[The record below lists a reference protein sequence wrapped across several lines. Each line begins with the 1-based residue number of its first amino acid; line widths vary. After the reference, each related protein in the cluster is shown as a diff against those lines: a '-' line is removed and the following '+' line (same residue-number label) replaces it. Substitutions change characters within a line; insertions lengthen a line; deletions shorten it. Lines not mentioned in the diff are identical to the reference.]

1 MARCGLRLGHPAQL
15 RSGRTFDSVELKTDQ
30 RTPDAGRL
38 AIVRCDFHA
47 KSLAM
52 LESAVGAVGYVI
64 RKLNQVRE
72 SGDTSQSRF
81 EAIEIIEA
89 VILALVAV
97 ATAWSGY
104 QAAQWAGKR
113 AENYAEASRLRV
125 TAEGL
130 ATLAGQER
138 IYDSDTFNSWLAAK
152 LDGKQKAAEFFERR
166 FRDEYRPAFTAW
178 SRTDPFNNAQAPPG
192 PIFMPEYHNA
202 KHEQFLGLNKKAAE
216 VADQGTKSGETGDQY
231 VRITVLLA
239 TVLLIT
245 AIGQRFYFKT
255 VRVVFMILACA
266 LLCLPLLQLL
276 MLPRI

>member
-1 MARCGLRLGHPAQL
+1 
-15 RSGRTFDSVELKTDQ
+15 
-30 RTPDAGRL
+30 
-38 AIVRCDFHA
+38 
-47 KSLAM
+47 M
-52 LESAVGAVGYVI
+52 LEPAVGAVGYVI

-72 SGDTSQSRF
+72 NVPSSQSRF

-104 QAAQWAGKR
+104 QAAKWAGNR
-113 AENYAEASRLRV
+113 AEQYANASRLRV

-152 LDGKQKAAEFFERR
+152 LDAKEKAAEFFERR
-166 FRDEYRPAFTAW
+166 FRDEYRQAFTAW
-178 SRTDPFNNAQAPPG
+178 MKTDPFNNAQAPAG
-192 PIFMPEYHNA
+192 PIFMSEYHNA
-202 KHEQFLGLNKKAAE
+202 KHERFLDLSKQAADI
-216 VADQGTKSGETGDQY
+216 ADQGTKSGETGDQY

-245 AIGQRFYFKT
+245 AIGQRF
-255 VRVVFMILACA
+255 RVKVARIIFMILACL
-266 LLCLPLLQLL
+266 LLCLPLWQLL
-276 MLPRI
+276 TLPRI

>member
-1 MARCGLRLGHPAQL
+1 
-15 RSGRTFDSVELKTDQ
+15 
-30 RTPDAGRL
+30 
-38 AIVRCDFHA
+38 
-47 KSLAM
+47 M
-52 LESAVGAVGYVI
+52 LESVGPLGYVI
-64 RKLNQVRE
+64 RKLNQVR
-72 SGDTSQSRF
+72 TNVPPSQSRF

-104 QAAQWAGKR
+104 QAAKWAGMR

-138 IYDSDTFNSWLAAK
+138 IYDTDTFNSWLAAK
-152 LDGKQKAAEFFERR
+152 LDGKAGAAEFFERR
-166 FRDEYRPAFTAW
+166 FRAEYRPAFTGW
-178 SRTDPFNNAQAPPG
+178 LGTNPFNNAQAPPG

-202 KHEQFLGLNKKAAE
+202 KHEQFLSLNKQAAE
-216 VADQGTKSGETGDQY
+216 IADRGTKSGETGDEY

-245 AIGQRFYFKT
+245 AIGQRFRFKA
-255 VRVVFMILACA
+255 VRIAFMILACL
-266 LLCLPLLQLL
+266 LLCLPLLRLL

>member
-1 MARCGLRLGHPAQL
+1 
-15 RSGRTFDSVELKTDQ
+15 
-30 RTPDAGRL
+30 
-38 AIVRCDFHA
+38 
-47 KSLAM
+47 M
-52 LESAVGAVGYVI
+52 LEPAVGAVGYVI
-64 RKLNQVRE
+64 RKLNQVR
-72 SGDTSQSRF
+72 GNDHQSRF

-104 QAAQWAGKR
+104 QAARWAGMR

-152 LDGKQKAAEFFERR
+152 LDGKAEAAEFFERR

-178 SRTDPFNNAQAPPG
+178 LKADPFNNVHAPPG

-202 KHEQFLGLNKKAAE
+202 KHEEFFGLSKQAAE
-216 VADQGTKSGETGDQY
+216 VTDQGTQSGETGDQY

-245 AIGQRFYFKT
+245 AIGQRFRFRA
-255 VRVVFMILACA
+255 VRVTFMILAWL
-266 LLCLPLLQLL
+266 LLCLPLWQLL

>member
-1 MARCGLRLGHPAQL
+1 MSAELTFTFH
-15 RSGRTFDSVELKTDQ
+15 SG
-30 RTPDAGRL
+30 
-38 AIVRCDFHA
+38 
-47 KSLAM
+47 SLAM
-52 LESAVGAVGYVI
+52 LESVGPVGYVI

-72 SGDTSQSRF
+72 NVLPSQSRF
-81 EAIEIIEA
+81 ETIEIIEA

-113 AENYAEASRLRV
+113 AEKYAEASRLRV

-152 LDGKQKAAEFFERR
+152 LDGKEEAASFFERR
-166 FRDEYRPAFTAW
+166 FRDEYRSAFTAW
-178 SRTDPFNNAQAPPG
+178 LATDPFKNAQAPPG
-192 PIFMPEYHNA
+192 PIFMPDYHNA
-202 KHEQFLGLNKKAAE
+202 KHEQFLGLCKQAAE
-216 VADQGTKSGETGDQY
+216 VADQGVKSGETGDKY

-245 AIGQRFYFKT
+245 AIGQRFRVKAA
-255 VRVVFMILACA
+255 RVVFMILACL
-266 LLCLPLLQLL
+266 LLCLPVLQLL
-276 MLPRI
+276 ILPRI

>member
-1 MARCGLRLGHPAQL
+1 
-15 RSGRTFDSVELKTDQ
+15 
-30 RTPDAGRL
+30 
-38 AIVRCDFHA
+38 
-47 KSLAM
+47 M
-52 LESAVGAVGYVI
+52 LEPAVGAVGYVI

-72 SGDTSQSRF
+72 NVPSSQSLF

-104 QAAQWAGKR
+104 QAARWAGMR

-152 LDGKQKAAEFFERR
+152 LDGKAEAAEFFERR

-178 SRTDPFNNAQAPPG
+178 LRTDPFNNAQAPPG

-202 KHEQFLGLNKKAAE
+202 NHEQFLGLSKQAAE
-216 VADQGTKSGETGDQY
+216 VTDQGTKSGETGDQY

-245 AIGQRFYFKT
+245 AIGQRFRIKAA
-255 VRVVFMILACA
+255 RVVFMILAC
-266 LLCLPLLQLL
+266 LLLSLPLWQLL
-276 MLPRI
+276 VLPRI